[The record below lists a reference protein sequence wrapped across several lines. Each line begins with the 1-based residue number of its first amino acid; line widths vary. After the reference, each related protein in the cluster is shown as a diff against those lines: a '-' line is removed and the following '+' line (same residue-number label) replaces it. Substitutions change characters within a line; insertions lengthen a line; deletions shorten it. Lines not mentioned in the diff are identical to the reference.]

1 MTDASGAWRLRPNA
15 PPAGHPLC
23 AVDALPEGA
32 AREFVFGAGVSAF
45 SMFAVRRSGRV
56 HAYLNLC
63 PHFSL
68 PLNQRRDA
76 FLTPD
81 GDRLMCTQHLA
92 VFRIE
97 DGVCVEGACVGGR
110 LEPIAVAVEAGVV
123 RIV

>member
-1 MTDASGAWRLRPNA
+1 VTEVSEAWRLRPNA
-15 PPAGHPLC
+15 PRAGQALC
-23 AVDALPEGA
+23 AAEALPEGV
-32 AREFVFGAGVSAF
+32 AREVVFGAGVAPF
-45 SMFAVRRSGRV
+45 SMLMVRRSGRV

-97 DGVCVEGACVGGR
+97 DGVCVEGACVGAR

-123 RIV
+123 RIA